1 LRNSKSLILRYLL
14 ILLAVIFW
22 GTSFV
27 ATKRVLTEINPVT
40 IIALRL
46 LLASVLLLIIAV
58 ITKRKFTV
66 SLKNHGNI
74 FILAVI
80 AVFHLWIQVTGLK
93 YTTASNTGWIIGTA
107 PIFMALLA
115 IIFFKEKMSFI
126 QGTGILIAMFGL
138 LLLFGKGD
146 ITSIDLV
153 QNKGDLLVLGSAF
166 TWGVYSMV
174 NKKISL
180 SYSPLMTILYL
191 FIMMLII
198 IVPVNLNKTVIESVV
213 HLSAIGWGS
222 ILFLGLFCSGIAY
235 VIWAYSLRDIE
246 SAKVGAFLYFE
257 PLVTVVA
264 AWVLLQESVTV
275 LMLISG
281 IIITFGVIL
290 VNKEF

>member
-1 LRNSKSLILRYLL
+1 
-14 ILLAVIFW
+14 
-22 GTSFV
+22 
-27 ATKRVLTEINPVT
+27 
-40 IIALRL
+40 
-46 LLASVLLLIIAV
+46 
-58 ITKRKFTV
+58 
-66 SLKNHGNI
+66 
-74 FILAVI
+74 
-80 AVFHLWIQVTGLK
+80 
-93 YTTASNTGWIIGTA
+93 
-107 PIFMALLA
+107 
-115 IIFFKEKMSFI
+115 
-126 QGTGILIAMFGL
+126 
-138 LLLFGKGD
+138 
-146 ITSIDLV
+146 
-153 QNKGDLLVLGSAF
+153 
-166 TWGVYSMV
+166 
-174 NKKISL
+174 
-180 SYSPLMTILYL
+180 
-191 FIMMLII
+191 MMLII